1 MLHTPTTRQT
11 LRWGRSPTYSCRV
24 SPPAKDW
31 ATGVSIVPEHV
42 LGHVRIGHKAQLMEG
57 R

>member
-24 SPPAKDW
+24 SPPAKDKG
-31 ATGVSIVPEHV
+31 TGVSIVPQRV
-42 LGHVRIGHKAQLMEG
+42 YRQVRNGHTVEVGA
-57 R
+57 